1 MAALWEMISFQKQ
14 PKLLKIDLDYQLYN
28 YPDSDLTGVR
38 LLRGEYQDV
47 IYYYGKVKFSELGEV
62 GQLSFGFQVTH
73 PGKHDYNSLQ
83 TDEKFVTI
91 MGDILRE
98 ILIHNEQTRTL
109 NTEESDLQRGI
120 HS

>member
-1 MAALWEMISFQKQ
+1 MAALWEMISFQKK
-14 PKLLKIDLDYQLYN
+14 PKAPKIDLDYELYN

-38 LLRGEYQDV
+38 LLRGEYQGV

-98 ILIHNEQTRTL
+98 ILLNNEQTRTQH
-109 NTEESDLQRGI
+109 TEESDLQRGI
-120 HS
+120 YP